1 MDGFA
6 LGEVWA
12 VVRWGLIGG
21 GWVGMSFFVFF
32 FFCFAGLRWILW
44 AVDDVVEVVGR

>member
-1 MDGFA
+1 MDLL
-6 LGEVWA
+6 LGEGWA

-32 FFCFAGLRWILW
+32 FSFFFVRLRWILL
-44 AVDDVVEVVGR
+44 AVNDVG

>member
-6 LGEVWA
+6 LGEVWL
-12 VVRWGLIGG
+12 VVGWVGLLG

-32 FFCFAGLRWILW
+32 FLCWFEMDF
-44 AVDDVVEVVGR
+44 VGGG

>member
-1 MDGFA
+1 M
-6 LGEVWA
+6 GEVWA

-32 FFCFAGLRWILW
+32 FFFFARLRWILL
-44 AVDDVVEVVGR
+44 AGNDVVEVVGR